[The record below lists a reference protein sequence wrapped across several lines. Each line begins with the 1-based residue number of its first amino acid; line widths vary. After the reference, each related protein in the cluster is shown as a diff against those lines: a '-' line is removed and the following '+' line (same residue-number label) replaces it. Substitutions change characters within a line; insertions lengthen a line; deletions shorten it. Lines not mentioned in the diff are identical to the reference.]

1 ARTPIEPVSSTAR
14 MIGVE
19 SGLASESQ
27 DSRTL
32 ILVGSSSGASSD
44 WVKSCDRDFDRA
56 TRACACQSASDH
68 LAFPTAISF
77 EFRAIV
83 PATERT
89 WRRSNLDSLIRGT
102 RRPRPRI
109 QHARSREPE
118 TRARVEGIA
127 ERCWFRTFRASDFQ
141 TLQIQDWFA

>member
-1 ARTPIEPVSSTAR
+1 MMVPRPCLMMISARTPIEPVSSTAR

-56 TRACACQSASDH
+56 TRACACQSALDH
-68 LAFPTAISF
+68 LAFPMAISF
-77 EFRAIV
+77 GFGRLIPAAELLPVVTPGDQNWTPSFEEF
-83 PATERT
+83 ATRQ
-89 WRRSNLDSLIRGT
+89 RGFGT
-102 RRPRPRI
+102 RR
-109 QHARSREPE
+109 SRQPE
-118 TRARVEGIA
+118 TRVRVEGVA
-127 ERCWFRTFRASDFQ
+127 K
-141 TLQIQDWFA
+141 